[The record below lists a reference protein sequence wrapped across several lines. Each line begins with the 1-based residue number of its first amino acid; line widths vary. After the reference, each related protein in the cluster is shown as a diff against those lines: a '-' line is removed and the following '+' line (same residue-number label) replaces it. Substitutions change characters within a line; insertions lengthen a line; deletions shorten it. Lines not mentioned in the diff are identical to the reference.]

1 MNNGTR
7 GYGTGELRSYGYQG
21 PPSITKT
28 PGAQSAIVGRTG
40 PVRAVDLGYDQQNF
54 GGGGGYSNNKAGG
67 YGGQSSGFGK
77 YDNYNND
84 F

>member
-40 PVRAVDLGYDQQNF
+40 PVRAMDLGYD
-54 GGGGGYSNNKAGG
+54 
-67 YGGQSSGFGK
+67 
-77 YDNYNND
+77 
-84 F
+84 